1 MEQNKTKGMILAITA
16 ATMWG
21 IMGIF
26 VRQLNAVGYGSA
38 DISFLRCL
46 LAGALYFVF
55 VKIKNPRALRVDLR
69 GLIICLLY
77 GLIYSVSFLTYSI
90 SVSRIPVAVA
100 TVLMFMSPIWVTI
113 LSVTVFREKVRGR
126 KFVAI
131 FLCIVGAALTANLV
145 GAGPGDLDALG
156 IGAGIINGLGM
167 ALQILVPRYFADRLE
182 RDTMLVYGFL
192 GAAIGLVCFIHP
204 GVMID
209 SLTGP
214 GAGGV
219 LLSIFGIAVLC
230 TMVANVA
237 YVKST
242 TYVSA
247 TTTSILS
254 ALEVVVGC
262 LVGLVIYRESMSA
275 LQALG
280 AVIIVGASLGSE
292 LTDHGKP
299 AEETSVREEP

>member
-16 ATMWG
+16 ACMWG

-26 VRQLNAVGYGSA
+26 VRELNAVGYGSA

-46 LAGALYFVF
+46 LAGALYFVY
-55 VKIKNPRALRVDLR
+55 VRIRNPAALRVDLR

-113 LSVTVFREKVRGR
+113 LSVVVFREKVRAR
-126 KFVAI
+126 KFAAI

-145 GAGPGDLDALG
+145 GAGGDLDVLG
-156 IGAGIINGLGM
+156 IAAGILNGLGM
-167 ALQILVPRYFADRLE
+167 ALQILVPRYFSARLE

-192 GAAIGLVCFIHP
+192 GAAVGLVFFTHP
-204 GVMID
+204 GVMAA
-209 SLTGP
+209 SLTSP
-214 GAGGV
+214 GAGRV
-219 LLSIFGIAVLC
+219 LLSIFGIAILC

-242 TYVSA
+242 AFVSA

-262 LVGLVIYRESMSA
+262 LVGLVVYHETMTA
-275 LQALG
+275 LQAVG

-292 LTDHGKP
+292 LTDHDKT
-299 AEETSVREEP
+299 AEQSPSGETK

>member
-1 MEQNKTKGMILAITA
+1 MEQNRTKGMILAITA
-16 ATMWG
+16 ASTWG

-26 VRQLNAVGYGSA
+26 VRQLNAAGYNSA

-55 VKIKNPRALRVDLR
+55 VKIKNPNALRVDLR

-113 LSVTVFREKVRGR
+113 LSVVVFREKVRAR
-126 KFVAI
+126 KFIAI

-145 GAGPGDLDALG
+145 GGTGGDLDLLG
-156 IGAGIINGLGM
+156 IAAGIINGLGM
-167 ALQILVPRYFADRLE
+167 ALQILVPRYFAGRLE

-192 GAAIGLVCFIHP
+192 GAALGLVLFIHP
-204 GVMID
+204 GVIIG

-219 LLSIFGIAVLC
+219 LLSIFGIAILC

-254 ALEVVVGC
+254 ALEVVVGT
-262 LVGLVIYRESMSA
+262 LVGLVVYRESMSA
-275 LQALG
+275 LQAIG

-292 LTDHGKP
+292 LTDHDQPAKP
-299 AEETSVREEP
+299 QNEEAE

>member
-1 MEQNKTKGMILAITA
+1 MEQNKTKGMILAIVA
-16 ATMWG
+16 ASMWG

-26 VRQLNAVGYGSA
+26 VRELNAVGYGSA

-55 VKIKNPRALRVDLR
+55 VKIKNPAALRVDLR

-113 LSVTVFREKVRGR
+113 LSVVVFREKVRAR

-131 FLCIVGAALTANLV
+131 LLCIVGAALTANLV
-145 GAGPGDLDALG
+145 GAGGDLDVLG
-156 IGAGIINGLGM
+156 IAAGILNGLGM
-167 ALQILVPRYFADRLE
+167 ALQILVPRYFSSRLE

-192 GAAIGLVCFIHP
+192 GAAIGLVFFIHP
-204 GVMID
+204 SVMAA
-209 SLTGP
+209 SLTSP
-214 GAGGV
+214 GAGRV
-219 LLSIFGIAVLC
+219 LLSIFGIAILC

-242 TYVSA
+242 AFVSA

-262 LVGLVIYRESMSA
+262 LVGLVVYHETMTA
-275 LQALG
+275 LQAVG

-292 LTDHGKP
+292 LTDHDKAADP
-299 AEETSVREEP
+299 SSSDEAK